1 MSSLSEP
8 YGYGAPATATTPVP
22 TKTAIPVKAKART
35 VARIFNAVAWAV
47 LVVGGLLVVGFI
59 AVALETSDYDY
70 LGGYSGAAF
79 SLLAVFAA
87 LYTVLLWAS
96 ITLATIVASYI
107 ANRSEH

>member
-8 YGYGAPATATTPVP
+8 YGYGATAATPAATGTAL
-22 TKTAIPVKAKART
+22 PVKAKART
-35 VARIFNAVAWAV
+35 VARIFNGVAWSV
-47 LVVGGLLVVGFI
+47 LVVGGLLVVGLL

-87 LYTVLLWAS
+87 IYTVLLWAS